1 MVSPPRLF
9 LARGNRYR
17 RIGTE
22 LKNTGLV
29 FPVGAMEAAGAAF
42 WRDTIATAVKMG
54 IGGFLHQDLKCE
66 KGIWN
71 HKSYLRCDKK
81 IAPVLFHSRVVQYRG
96 YPVEYF
102 VICCDILSRARLQL
116 TAVIQLER
124 FQKEQVAK
132 AAKVYSGQLRRE
144 VNAEREKLGKR
155 PIEDENDNEKDPPQG
170 GGNSGASDLFR
181 I

>member
-1 MVSPPRLF
+1 MELSKHIQQLFWQPVAEFTHTFVFFSADNCHLVSPPRLF

-42 WRDTIATAVKMG
+42 WRDTIAATIEMR
-54 IGGFLHQDLKCE
+54 IGSFLHQDLKCE
-66 KGIWN
+66 KGVWN

-81 IAPVLFHSRVVQYRG
+81 IAPVLFHSCVVQYRG

-102 VICCDILSRARLQL
+102 VICCDLLSRARLQL
-116 TAVIQLER
+116 TAVIQL
-124 FQKEQVAK
+124 VLWMLAK
-132 AAKVYSGQLRRE
+132 SDKISETPVFSRL
-144 VNAEREKLGKR
+144 
-155 PIEDENDNEKDPPQG
+155 
-170 GGNSGASDLFR
+170 SDLAP
-181 I
+181 IIT